1 MTFPNN
7 QTVTQPDPWDIAD
20 NPPVNH
26 GEYWGQVEIAL
37 WYCVLQKG
45 VGKVPFDPQQHSAD
59 QRRTSVEIKIFPIPE
74 QNVSFDIK
82 RDLIAESREW
92 AGIVLK
98 SIKALG
104 LTAKEINGR
113 YVRVKLASTGQT
125 YTNGNGEDRERTTF
139 EFVKA
144 FASEAEC
151 KADFLSGGT
160 APVNAQ
166 PPAPTN
172 TQPPAAA
179 HTAQG
184 TNGNGNQ
191 EKQTAL
197 NFLRI
202 YVQNAVRGQTDLN
215 VIRSSLAANI
225 STQPLLAK
233 YFTVDS
239 PETMQLL
246 AEEMTK

>member
-92 AGIVLK
+92 AGTVLK

-104 LTAKEINGR
+104 LSAKEINGR

-125 YTNGNGEDRERTTF
+125 YTNGNGEERERTTF

-144 FASEAEC
+144 FASEDEC
-151 KADFLSGGT
+151 KADFLSGGA
-160 APVNAQ
+160 APA
-166 PPAPTN
+166 N
-172 TQPPAAA
+172 TQPPAAP
-179 HTAQG
+179 HNSAQG
-184 TNGNGNQ
+184 TNGNGHSNGNGNQ

-202 YVQNAVRGQTDLN
+202 YVQNAARGQTDLN
-215 VIRSSLAANI
+215 VIRNSLAANI